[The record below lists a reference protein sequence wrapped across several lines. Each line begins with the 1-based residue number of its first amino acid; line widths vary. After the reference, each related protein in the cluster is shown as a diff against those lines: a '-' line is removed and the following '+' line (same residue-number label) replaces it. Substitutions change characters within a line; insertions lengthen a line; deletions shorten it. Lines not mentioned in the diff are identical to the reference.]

1 VLVRGAILEWGKC
14 YMAVIVKPRKFKYYG
29 NLDQMR
35 QARIYFLQ
43 ILNENAISE
52 FKKELSKQKW
62 QYQ

>member
-1 VLVRGAILEWGKC
+1 
-14 YMAVIVKPRKFKYYG
+14 MAVIVKPRKFKYYG